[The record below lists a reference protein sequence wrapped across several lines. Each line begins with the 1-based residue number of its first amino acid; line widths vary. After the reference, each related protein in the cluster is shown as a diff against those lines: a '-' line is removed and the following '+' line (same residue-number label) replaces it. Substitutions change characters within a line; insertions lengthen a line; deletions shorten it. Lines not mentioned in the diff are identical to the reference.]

1 MKGNGVMWTSVY
13 MARSREKAELLRN
26 AIEEKNIIVMLRCI
40 RVPDKAVE
48 DCYEILVPAAELEE
62 ALDIIIDE

>member
-13 MARSREKAELLRN
+13 MARSREKAEVLRN
-26 AIEEKNIIVMLRCI
+26 AIEEKNIIVMLRCS

>member
-1 MKGNGVMWTSVY
+1 VKGNGVMWTSVY

>member
-1 MKGNGVMWTSVY
+1 MWTSVY
-13 MARSREKAELLRN
+13 MARSREKAERLRN

-48 DCYEILVPAAELEE
+48 DCYEILLPAAEL
-62 ALDIIIDE
+62 

>member
-13 MARSREKAELLRN
+13 MARSREKAEVLRN
-26 AIEEKNIIVMLRCI
+26 AIEERNIIVMLRSI

-62 ALDIIIDE
+62 ALDVIIDE

>member
-1 MKGNGVMWTSVY
+1 MWTAVY
-13 MARSREKAELLRN
+13 MARSREKAEILRS
-26 AIEEKNIIVMLRCI
+26 AIEEKNIIVMLRSI

-62 ALDIIIDE
+62 ALDVIIDE

>member
-1 MKGNGVMWTSVY
+1 MWTSVY
-13 MARSREKAELLRN
+13 MARSREKAEVLRN

-48 DCYEILVPAAELEE
+48 DCYEILVPAAEREE

>member
-1 MKGNGVMWTSVY
+1 
-13 MARSREKAELLRN
+13 MARSREKAEVLRN
-26 AIEEKNIIVMLRCI
+26 AIEERNIIVMLRSI

-62 ALDIIIDE
+62 ALDVIIDE

>member
-1 MKGNGVMWTSVY
+1 MWTSVY
-13 MARSREKAELLRN
+13 MARSREKAEVLRN
-26 AIEEKNIIVMLRCI
+26 AIEERNIIVMLRSI

-62 ALDIIIDE
+62 ALDVIIDE

>member
-13 MARSREKAELLRN
+13 MARSREKAEVLRN

-62 ALDIIIDE
+62 ALDVIIDE

>member
-1 MKGNGVMWTSVY
+1 MWTSVY

-40 RVPDKAVE
+40 RVPDKAVVE

>member
-13 MARSREKAELLRN
+13 MARSREKAEVLRN

>member
-1 MKGNGVMWTSVY
+1 MWTSVY
-13 MARSREKAELLRN
+13 MARSREKAEVLRN

>member
-13 MARSREKAELLRN
+13 MARSREKAEVLRN
-26 AIEEKNIIVMLRCI
+26 AIEEKNIIVMLRSI